1 MAPLS
6 IHNIMLEN
14 HQKLAIYME
23 ENLDSN
29 YGKLGFAVMRYSP
42 NPIVCVIDSIHNGKK
57 ISEVCGLP
65 FDYPVT
71 GSIEEAVRMGAEV
84 LVLGTAPS
92 GGRIPREWDEPLSQS
107 IEKGLC
113 IINGLHDSLNDRYG
127 SRLLGQ
133 QWIWDIRQPVTIPD
147 IASARCASL
156 DNKRVLLVGTD
167 MAIGKMTAGLEIHK
181 WICDNHAEL
190 KTEFLATGQV
200 GITITGKGI
209 PLDAYKVDH
218 ACGAVEAM
226 VLEAGKSDIVL
237 IEGQG
242 SILHPGS
249 TATLPLMRGS
259 CATHL
264 IMCHGA
270 HMSRLRH
277 PESVKIPPLKEFIHL
292 NEELTSV
299 CGSLIRA
306 STIGIALNTSMVSER
321 EAFSEIARL
330 EDETGLPVTD
340 VVRFGPEKLGRRLI

>member
-29 YGKLGFAVMRYSP
+29 YGKMGFAVMRYSP
-42 NPIVCVIDSIHNGKK
+42 NPIVCVIDSIHKGKK

-92 GGRIPREWDEPLSQS
+92 GGWVPREWDEPLSQS
-107 IEKGLC
+107 IENGLC

-127 SRLLGQ
+127 SRLLRQ
-133 QWIWDIRQPVTIPD
+133 QWIWDVRQPATIPD

-181 WICDNHAEL
+181 WICNNHAEL

-270 HMSRLRH
+270 HKSRLRH

-299 CGSLIRA
+299 CGSLTKA
-306 STIGIALNTSMVSER
+306 STIGIALNTSTVSER
-321 EAFSEIARL
+321 EALSEIARL